1 MPHIVIEYTANVE
14 VDARIT
20 ELMRVLGSVLIR
32 HPDIFPPGG
41 IRTRAI
47 RLDRYRMADGAE
59 DGAFIH
65 VAFRIKAGRPK
76 AVTGPICAELFAAL
90 RAHMADAFS
99 RRYLGLTLEL
109 TEFDTHGFYVEN
121 NMHSRFAA
129 SELRDPHPTDI
140 RRARYRKD
148 VAQTDADHIGPQSDL
163 DRAAIVKSD
172 GLRRRERNRGDRAR

>member
-14 VDARIT
+14 ADARIT
-20 ELMRVLGSVLIR
+20 ELMRVLSNVLIR
-32 HPDIFPPGG
+32 HADIFPPGG

-47 RLDRYRMADGAE
+47 RLDRYCMADGAE

-90 RAHMADAFS
+90 RAHMADVFA

-109 TEFDTHGFYVEN
+109 TEFDTHGFHVEN
-121 NMHSRFAA
+121 NMHARFVSSESVPADAGRQRRRPPSR
-129 SELRDPHPTDI
+129 RDARPSRQPPLPEPQEPH
-140 RRARYRKD
+140 RRA
-148 VAQTDADHIGPQSDL
+148 
-163 DRAAIVKSD
+163 
-172 GLRRRERNRGDRAR
+172 